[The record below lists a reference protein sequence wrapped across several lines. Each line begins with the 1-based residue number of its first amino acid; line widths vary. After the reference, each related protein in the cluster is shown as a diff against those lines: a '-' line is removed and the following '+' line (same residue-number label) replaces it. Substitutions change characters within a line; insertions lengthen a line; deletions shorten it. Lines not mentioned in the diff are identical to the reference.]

1 MKLQP
6 PTLLQLP
13 THTQTL
19 LLGLKSRQSWLHMS
33 IILKQIS
40 QTLLIY
46 CLFVVQKNVT
56 TASMMGGMHACVCQ
70 RERDGQCDVITLMV
84 LDQD

>member
-1 MKLQP
+1 
-6 PTLLQLP
+6 
-13 THTQTL
+13 
-19 LLGLKSRQSWLHMS
+19 MS

-56 TASMMGGMHACVCQ
+56 TPSMMGSMHACVCQ
-70 RERDGQCDVITLMV
+70 RERDGQFDVITLMV
-84 LDQD
+84 LDRG

>member
-1 MKLQP
+1 
-6 PTLLQLP
+6 
-13 THTQTL
+13 
-19 LLGLKSRQSWLHMS
+19 MS

-56 TASMMGGMHACVCQ
+56 TPSMMGSMHACVCQ
-70 RERDGQCDVITLMV
+70 KERDGQCDVITLMV
-84 LDQD
+84 LDRG